1 MATYEWRCSDA
12 TCPHATAGF
21 PESGDQLGLKMAKE
35 HMQASGHPPAYFF
48 ANGEPV
54 HKLDQTWAA
63 WAARKRL
70 FDAPPVEPP
79 PFQPDPAGGDDEDEL
94 IGEGGDGDLPDDEDD
109 DDPPPAGAHPA
120 GRPQYGRGAAPAV
133 AGGYAIA
140 VSFPLSHRTLMAV
153 DCHFS
158 EFAGLYV
165 DGDGNDLPYADRLTL
180 YFGRL
185 VARDM
190 VEHPE
195 RYPLARYL
203 KADGIEEIQAHYRFL
218 SAQLTQ
224 LDVHRADLAR
234 REAAVARLESERG
247 GAAGGR

>member
-1 MATYEWRCSDA
+1 MRA
-12 TCPHATAGF
+12 
-21 PESGDQLGLKMAKE
+21 AKE
-35 HMQASGHPPAYFF
+35 HMQASGHPPAYLFVD
-48 ANGEPV
+48 GEAA

-63 WAARKRL
+63 WAARKHL

-79 PFQPDPAGGDDEDEL
+79 PFQPAPAEDDDEDEL

-158 EFAGLYV
+158 EFAGLYL
-165 DGDGNDLPYADRLTL
+165 DGDGNDMPYADRLTL